1 MVTVFVEGGG
11 DTRELRSRCRKG
23 FSKFFL
29 RAGLENRMPRI
40 VACGGRDKAYDK
52 FRHSLDTS
60 VDDHIAILLVDSEE
74 RVGRRGRPWSHLQR
88 RDKEWKQPPGATDD
102 QAQLMVQCMEAWF
115 LADRECLAKFFG
127 GDFTQEALPGGSD
140 IEGIAKEDVMAGL
153 KKATRHCRKP
163 YHKGRHSFVLLE
175 KIDPKKVA
183 DASPHVK
190 RLLDFLDRV
199 CARSERSAT

>member
-1 MVTVFVEGGG
+1 MVKIYVEGGG
-11 DTRELRSRCRKG
+11 DTPELKSRCRKG
-23 FSKFFL
+23 FSEFF
-29 RAGLENRMPRI
+29 RQAGFEGRMPSV
-40 VACGGRDKAYDK
+40 VACGGRKNAYDK
-52 FRHSLDTS
+52 FRHSLDAS
-60 VDDHIAILLVDSEE
+60 VDGHVAILLVDSEG
-74 RVGRRGRPWSHLQR
+74 RVGRRVKPWSHLT
-88 RDKEWKQPPGATDD
+88 KQDGWPKPPGATDD

-115 LADRECLAKFFG
+115 LADRECLEEFFG
-127 GDFTQEALPGGSD
+127 GNFMQKALPGSQD
-140 IEGIAKEDVMAGL
+140 IEGIPKKDVMAGL
-153 KKATRHCRKP
+153 KKATRRGGKP